1 MDKDIFDI
9 ASYDYDLPQELI
21 AQLPS
26 DNPEDAKLLICEIDD
41 WNLKLQNS
49 FFKTLPTLLSGNEVI
64 FFNNSKVIKSRV
76 LLDNAQIIDPNWN
89 EKQFKWEIFF
99 LKQIDEQSFDA
110 LVNPGRKLKIWTKI
124 IFEDI
129 SFEIIDIS
137 EDGRI
142 IQASQKD
149 FLSWFE
155 QNGIMPLPPYIAYDK
170 SKEAAYQPVFAQT
183 PWSVASPTASLHFT
197 DKLISEFEKN
207 WIKKEFATLHIW
219 LGTFK
224 VVDKQDIRDY
234 DIHSETV
241 EIDFDIFE
249 KIAQYKQQNK
259 TILWVGTT
267 ITRTLESLPYLYQML
282 TSLENQSHNVCG
294 NATHNFP
301 LRKKETAMQADNTP
315 VILSKTKCSEESKKN
330 GTRSFAFAQDDNFK
344 KAIPSRDEI
353 IKNIDL
359 ATSQKYIQNIQ
370 IIWNKITF
378 ETKIFIYP
386 WFKFKI
392 VDELI
397 TNFHLPKSS
406 LLMMIWAFMWYENM
420 LKTYDKAITEKYRFY
435 SFGDG
440 MRIKFS

>member
-1 MDKDIFDI
+1 MKNNIFDI
-9 ASYDYDLPQELI
+9 ASYDYDLPQNLI
-21 AQLPS
+21 AQIPS
-26 DNPEDAKLLICEIDD
+26 DKPEDARLLICDIND

-49 FFKTLPTLLSGNEVI
+49 FFRNLPELLEWEKII

-76 LLDNAQIIDPNWN
+76 LLDNARILDPNWN
-89 EKQFKWEIFF
+89 EKYFKWEIFF
-99 LKQIDEQSFDA
+99 LKQISWQTFDA

-124 IFEDI
+124 IFEDME
-129 SFEIIDIS
+129 FEIMDIS

-142 IQASQKD
+142 IKASKKD

-155 QNGIMPLPPYIAYDK
+155 KNWIMPLPPYIAYDK
-170 SKEAAYQPVFAQT
+170 SKEAAYQSVFAQT

-197 DKLISEFEKN
+197 NDLISRLEDIG
-207 WIKKEFATLHIW
+207 IKKEFATLHIW

-224 VVDKQDIRDY
+224 VVDKEDIRDY

-241 EIDFDIFE
+241 EIDFDIFG
-249 KIAQYKQQNK
+249 KIAKYRQWNK

-267 ITRTLESLPYLYQML
+267 ITRTLESLPYLYKIL
-282 TSLENQSHNVCG
+282 TSLENKTHNVCG
-294 NATHNFP
+294 NAT
-301 LRKKETAMQADNTP
+301 RE
-315 VILSKTKCSEESKKN
+315 
-330 GTRSFAFAQDDNFK
+330 
-344 KAIPSRDEI
+344 EI
-353 IKNIDL
+353 IKDIDL
-359 ATSQKYIQNIQ
+359 STSQKYIQNVQ
-370 IIWNKITF
+370 INWNKIIF

-420 LKTYDKAITEKYRFY
+420 LTTYDEAITEKYRFY

-440 MRIKFS
+440 MRIKIV